1 MSERGRLP
9 YGTPKN
15 GLYTFRPYVYRGTGR
30 DDLTS
35 MMNCC
40 DICPFS
46 PTCEEEEDQV
56 SHSYAPTI
64 RVDRQKMNE
73 AYMASREGIQYL
85 PGE

>member
-1 MSERGRLP
+1 
-9 YGTPKN
+9 
-15 GLYTFRPYVYRGTGR
+15 
-30 DDLTS
+30 
-35 MMNCC
+35 MNCC